1 MQPAGGCR
9 RRQPTRR
16 ATSRAECTSIFH
28 AALLIYLGTP
38 SVCKNSQTQPGA
50 AESGRKNA
58 ARCMWERASSAG
70 KGLFVDVWIPS
81 GCVDI
86 YIRCAFW
93 GRKSGASEWVL
104 FLFQQRLSTSL
115 ENIFLSFVALSFGNV
130 CPQLVGVS
138 GRRKM
143 TVQQLPLLL
152 IWDLFCVRERE
163 AGKGFTNNSFKSGEW
178 TCMFCTQ
185 VDS

>member
-1 MQPAGGCR
+1 MLQGACESVR
-9 RRQPTRR
+9 R
-16 ATSRAECTSIFH
+16 
-28 AALLIYLGTP
+28 
-38 SVCKNSQTQPGA
+38 V
-50 AESGRKNA
+50 
-58 ARCMWERASSAG
+58 G

-93 GRKSGASEWVL
+93 GEKEWSEREWVL

-143 TVQQLPLLL
+143 TVQRLFLLL
-152 IWDLFCVRERE
+152 IWDLFCVFVEGRWRKDLQIMHSNQGSERTCFE
-163 AGKGFTNNSFKSGEW
+163 RKSTHRIVDFISKGAELYCSEFWIMKRSFSEYPFWK
-178 TCMFCTQ
+178 T
-185 VDS
+185 